1 MDINWLE
8 DFVCFA
14 RLLNFTKAAQ
24 ERNITQSAFSRRIQ
38 SLEYWAGTDLIDR
51 KTYPAR
57 LSATGE
63 EFLPI
68 AKSVLTQ
75 LYRTRDDLRAK
86 ANKGQKLL
94 RFAAPHSVS
103 IHILTPMLQ
112 QFEQTVPGLQTRV
125 MSDDL
130 HTCCDFLSEGLC
142 EFLMC
147 YRHSHIPL
155 VLDEQRFERID
166 LGKER
171 LVPVCVPDVS
181 DGLPRWN
188 LDAEDTQSISFL
200 SYVPGSFLG
209 AVVEYVLSNN
219 KCALEP
225 RHTDT
230 FTEAIKSLTT
240 HGVGLAWLPEFSIQ
254 NELNDGALVHA
265 GGDRWATTLTLSVYT
280 ERENLSA
287 NSEAI
292 WQRLQAERMAEPV

>member
-51 KTYPAR
+51 RTYPAR

-63 EFLPI
+63 EFLPV
-68 AKSVLTQ
+68 AKTVLTQ

-112 QFEQTVPGLQTRV
+112 QFEESVPGLQTRV

-155 VLDEQRFERID
+155 VLDEQRFERVD

-171 LVPVCVPDVS
+171 LVPVCAPNNARN
-181 DGLPRWN
+181 GARWN
-188 LDAEDTQSISFL
+188 LDTDSPEAISFL
-200 SYVPGSFLG
+200 AYAPGSFLG
-209 AVVEYVLSNN
+209 TVVEHVLSKNRHM
-219 KCALEP
+219 LEP

-230 FTEAIKSLTT
+230 FTEAIKSLTVR
-240 HGVGLAWLPEFSIQ
+240 GAGLAWLPEISIR
-254 NELNDGALVHA
+254 NELNDGTLVHA
-265 GGDRWATTLTLSVYT
+265 GSDKWATTLTLSVYA
-280 ERENLSA
+280 ERENSSA

-292 WQRLQAERMAEPV
+292 WQRFQKERMAGAD